1 MIYNWTVTNL
11 YTLDEGT
18 ETDYV
23 VTALYSVTGIETV
36 DGTEYTASLS
46 NSAQFEVVQGATFIP
61 YADLTNTIVI
71 GWIETQLGVDGV
83 SNIEACISGMI
94 NSEINPPVSPQN
106 TALPPNFNN

>member
-23 VTALYSVTGIETV
+23 VTALYNVTGIETV

-61 YADLTNTIVI
+61 YADLTNDIVI
-71 GWIETQLGVDGV
+71 AWVQETIGVNGVTSITACLDGQIESQ
-83 SNIEACISGMI
+83 
-94 NSEINPPVSPQN
+94 INPPVTPQN
-106 TALPPNFNN
+106 TPLPF